1 MVLFFFFFLIN
12 IGLNW
17 ENGNKFGILKLEA
30 RRTKLISSLKCGRI
44 FWRGNMPRGLEDK
57 VFFTLRS
64 FGNNDYEIIR
74 VI

>member
-44 FWRGNMPRGLEDK
+44 FWRGNMPRGLQNE
-57 VFFTLRS
+57 VFFRLRS